1 MSVAGRWSQTVR
13 RRQSTANDPARE
25 SGHPVRPQ
33 RNNPTGIMTETT
45 TYPITLDLIDVPH
58 DRARELDPAWAEA
71 LAAII
76 AEQGLLQPIVLRAAG
91 DRFRLVAGLHRLEA
105 LRLLQRTTAPAII
118 AAVETDDE
126 ARLMEVMENLG
137 RYELIALDR
146 CRHLWEL
153 KQVWERMY
161 PETKNGGDRGN
172 QHTGGRRQSLPS
184 ASEGAEIFG
193 FAKSTAEKI
202 GLSERAIRLAVRIWD
217 GLHAPL
223 RPRLVGTDLAT
234 KQTELKAL
242 SELPRPMQVKV
253 LDLILGDA
261 PVENVAQALD
271 YLNTGVKPDAH
282 ERRWIALRETI
293 QKLSEE
299 EFDRLVIAQEER
311 VIASLRR
318 RGRI

>member
-45 TYPITLDLIDVPH
+45 TYPIALDLIDVPH

-153 KQVWERMY
+153 KQVWERTRAR
-161 PETKNGGDRGN
+161 PLIDVLGDGGGKSFP
-172 QHTGGRRQSLPS
+172 T
-184 ASEGAEIFG
+184 AENAEVFG
-193 FAKSTAEKI
+193 FARSVADQI
-202 GLSERAIRLAVRIWD
+202 GLSKRAINIAVKIWD